1 MKKRL
6 QEQFRSRIPI
16 VIRRRNNMFYYQL
29 QIDIAGNDGLCE
41 DMYHE
46 FYKFD
51 SKLSI
56 REIGV
61 YTLNLIKRFH
71 LLGDLSVEEF
81 NELTGQ
87 TISDYKQNKGKGF
100 LEFMDARNSKEVEE
114 KYTMCTISYDVIN
127 DEYTF
132 NLSWISKN
140 GPHNYYASSLSTGK
154 EGLMTFEEPLKFGND
169 ITAEPLGRMIL
180 EAFDRSQMMSEKL
193 SGKFTGAKTVDI
205 INERYLEII
214 EPTDEHFIDYGDGGL
229 GDIIQ
234 MYSYV
239 SKEGAKS
246 SAAFYLSCATELM
259 DELLSCDS
267 VRAAWMNIYGSENEI
282 EVKETEYGIY
292 RFRAEIKNNNV
303 YRIAYFT
310 DCYGDI
316 LLECCMEIPNPSK
329 KKKLVDALPP
339 LFEQFAFR
347 CKKKS

>member
-100 LEFMDARNSKEVEE
+100 LEFMDARNGKEVEE
-114 KYTMCTISYDVIN
+114 KYTMCTICYDVIN

-140 GPHNYYASSLSTGK
+140 GPRNYYASSLSTGK
-154 EGLMTFEEPLKFGND
+154 EGIMTFEEPLKFGND
-169 ITAEPLGRMIL
+169 ITEERLGRMVL
-180 EAFDRSQMMSEKL
+180 EAFDRSQMMSEKI

-205 INERYLEII
+205 INERDLEII

-239 SKEGAKS
+239 SKEGAKV
-246 SAAFYLSCATELM
+246 SAAFYLSYATELN
-259 DELLSCDS
+259 ELSCDS
-267 VRAAWMNIYGSENEI
+267 ISSAWINAYGKADEI
-282 EVKETEYGIY
+282 EVKEQEYGIY
-292 RFRAEIKNNNV
+292 QFRAEIKNKDV
-303 YRIAYFT
+303 YRISYFT
-310 DCYGDI
+310 KFKNDL
-316 LLECCMEIPNPSK
+316 LLECCMEIPNPAK

-347 CKKKS
+347 CRKKP